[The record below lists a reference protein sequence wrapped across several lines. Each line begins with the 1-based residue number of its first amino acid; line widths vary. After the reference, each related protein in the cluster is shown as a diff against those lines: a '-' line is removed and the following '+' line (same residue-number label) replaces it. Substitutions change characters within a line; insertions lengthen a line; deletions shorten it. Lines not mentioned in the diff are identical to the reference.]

1 MSAGFIEA
9 FLNHRG
15 TEGTEGTE
23 AAVAPFLRALCA
35 SVVYSSA
42 SARFLNSRQPN
53 TNDFARAFPT
63 YYQTD

>member
-9 FLNHRG
+9 FLNHR
-15 TEGTEGTE
+15 GTEGTE